1 MLCESCGKD
10 WTYRRGGPKYMYC
23 PYCGAPGHGPLPK
36 YPIQSTREKTTA
48 DAVSGS
54 KIEGPAEGLKD
65 PGNEPVNRRG
75 KYVTPAG
82 SEGEIGAINSKSIPL
97 ANGVSGH
104 IRHRR
109 A

>member
-1 MLCESCGKD
+1 MLCESCGKFY
-10 WTYRRGGPKYMYC
+10 TYRGVGYC
-23 PYCGAPGHGPLPK
+23 PYCGAPSRAYLHSV
-36 YPIQSTREKTTA
+36 PITREKISA

-82 SEGEIGAINSKSIPL
+82 SEGEIGAANSKSIPL

-104 IRHRR
+104 LRHRPV
-109 A
+109 